1 LTAGGADV
9 SPPAAVVNGAE
20 DLPTQLAKLSDLHT
34 NGGLTDDE
42 FAAAKARLLG
52 EQA

>member
-1 LTAGGADV
+1 VAAGGADV
-9 SPPAAVVNGAE
+9 PPAVAVTNGGE
-20 DLPTQLAKLSDLHT
+20 DLPTQLAKLSDLHR

-52 EQA
+52 QQA